1 MNRKSAANKMEKGLL
16 LNCGKAKPELII
28 YLWGKDMG
36 DWRWM
41 FANENIRNALIIQ
54 LVTNFQLVW

>member
-54 LVTNFQLVW
+54 L